1 MFQKAEK
8 QVEKRE
14 KLIPSNK
21 DDEKRRKEQIRRLNQ
36 SKETNENEMRSSQ
49 ATIQV
54 QNSCNTIQL
63 QYYRALNT
71 IQYSNPHTLTRKGI
85 FSEM

>member
-14 KLIPSNK
+14 KLISSNEHA
-21 DDEKRRKEQIRRLNQ
+21 EKRREEQIRRSNQ

-54 QNSCNTIQL
+54 QNSCNTIL
-63 QYYRALNT
+63 TILYNCNT
-71 IQYSNPHTLTRKGI
+71 TEH
-85 FSEM
+85 